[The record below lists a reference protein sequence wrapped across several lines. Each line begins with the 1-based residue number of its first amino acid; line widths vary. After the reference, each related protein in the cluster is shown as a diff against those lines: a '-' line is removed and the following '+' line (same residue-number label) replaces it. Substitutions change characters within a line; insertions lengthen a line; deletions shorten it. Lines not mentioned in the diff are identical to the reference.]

1 MNLLYNLYS
10 YLRIIPYKSIEYI
23 KNYINGV
30 TVPHTHRLY
39 EVPVS
44 KRITN
49 HITNLFLEPTHII
62 DNIYLGN
69 AYNASNYAT
78 ISKYNIKHIVNVT
91 KEIKNYYEQQNNL
104 PNNSSGDFYDDINNV
119 EIKDF
124 NNVSNGNNVSISVY
138 NYNTYNNVTYLRVPI
153 YDDSTYHITDYI
165 KESLEFINNAHS
177 TNCNE
182 DSVGSCDGNILIHC
196 YMGSS
201 RSASI
206 VLAYLI
212 YKYNY
217 SLEHALLFLK
227 NKRNIVNINVN
238 FINDIKTYFSLEI
251 TSQIIKNG
259 IIHNHE

>member
-1 MNLLYNLYS
+1 MNFIYHIYS
-10 YLRIIPYKSIEYI
+10 YLRIIPYKSVEYI
-23 KNYINGV
+23 KKFVNG
-30 TVPHTHRLY
+30 TITPHTERLY
-39 EVPVS
+39 NIS
-44 KRITN
+44 ARKRITN

-78 ISKYNIKHIVNVT
+78 ISNYNIGYIVNVT
-91 KEIKNYYEQQNNL
+91 REIKNYYEYEHEYKI
-104 PNNSSGDFYDDINNV
+104 SDFYDDINNV

-124 NNVSNGNNVSISVY
+124 NNIDTRISIY
-138 NYNTYNNVTYLRVPI
+138 GKCCNDIKYLRIPI
-153 YDDSTYHITDYI
+153 YDDCTYHITDYI
-165 KESLEFINNAHS
+165 KESMEFIDNA
-177 TNCNE
+177 CNK
-182 DSVGSCDGNILIHC
+182 DGNILIHC

-217 SLEHALLFLK
+217 SLDNALLFLK

-238 FINDIKTYFSLEI
+238 FINDIKTYFSL
-251 TSQIIKNG
+251 
-259 IIHNHE
+259 

>member
-10 YLRIIPYKSIEYI
+10 YLRIIPYKSIEYF

-39 EVPVS
+39 DVPVR

-104 PNNSSGDFYDDINNV
+104 SNNDSGDFYDDINNV

-124 NNVSNGNNVSISVY
+124 NSVNCVNCNNGYSTSDVSISIY
-138 NYNTYNNVTYLRVPI
+138 NYNTYNNITYLRIPI
-153 YDDSTYHITDYI
+153 YDDSTYHITDHI

-177 TNCNE
+177 TNCNGGNG
-182 DSVGSCDGNILIHC
+182 GSEGNGDGNILVHC

-217 SLEHALLFLK
+217 SLDHALLFLK

-238 FINDIKTYFSLEI
+238 FINDIKTYFSLDVI
-251 TSQIIKNG
+251 
-259 IIHNHE
+259 